1 MDDEKKMGTEIIKE
15 GDEVLI
21 YLEKDKFFIIEIKE
35 NSSFSFHK
43 GKIEHNSIIG
53 KPYGC
58 SVTTNKD
65 YRVRVFR
72 PTLADRILKLKRKT
86 QIMYS
91 KDIGIMILKSGIGN
105 GSRVI
110 EMGCGSGALTIAL
123 AHSVAPDGI
132 VYSYDNRE
140 EFIELARKNLEKAN
154 LSKFVVFQKRDIS
167 EGFYVEGVDAVFLDL
182 PEPWEAVPH
191 AVKALKNSGI
201 LLSLSP
207 TFNQL
212 EKTEIAMEKAGFGF
226 IESFE
231 ILMRKILAREN
242 RTRPYERMV
251 SHTGFIIMGRK
262 MVD

>member
-1 MDDEKKMGTEIIKE
+1 MDAEKKMGNEIIKE
-15 GDEVLI
+15 GDEVLL
-21 YLEKDKFFIIEIKE
+21 YLERDKFFIIEVKQ

-43 GKIEHNSIIG
+43 GKIDHNSIIG

-58 SVTTNKD
+58 SVTTNKG
-65 YRVRVFR
+65 YRLKVFR

-86 QIMYS
+86 QIMYP
-91 KDIGIMILKSGIGN
+91 KDIGVIILKSGVGN

-140 EFIELARKNLEKAN
+140 EFIELAKKNLEKAK
-154 LSKFVVFQKRDIS
+154 LSKFVVFQKRDVKD
-167 EGFYVEGVDAVFLDL
+167 GFDVEGVDAVFIDL

-191 AVKALKNSGI
+191 AARALKNSGI
-201 LLSLSP
+201 VVSLSP

-212 EKTEIAMEKAGFGF
+212 ERTAIAMEKNGFGF

-231 ILMRKILAREN
+231 ILMRTILPREN
-242 RTRPYERMV
+242 KTRPFERMV

-262 MVD
+262 TVD